1 MTLLLDTRPAA
12 HGSANDR
19 RRVTV
24 LSGFLGSGKS
34 TLLRSH
40 ARRLSPLV
48 PRVVVND
55 YASTEMDDILTGDLR
70 RHQRMVAGGCGCC
83 TRRDDLAQALR
94 LSLDDDD
101 PSSGAADRDVIV
113 ETSGLSDPGPIAFTV
128 AHDPVLKHHYTLAE
142 ICVTLDAITGA
153 ASLDRHAVAM
163 RQVLAADR
171 IFVTKA
177 DLVDEPTVR
186 SLVDRIHAVNP
197 TAALTVTAQGEPLWS
212 VPPRSA
218 AYPASTL
225 ERDHLEAV
233 EPHTGSISTIELR
246 TTTPLDWQAFTV
258 WLSLLLH
265 EHGPCVL
272 RVKGLLDVQAV
283 GPVALNGVQH
293 VIHQPEHLTHPV
305 PPGTRLIL
313 ITEGLETAKVER
325 SFGIFMG
332 LARKESTS

>member
-1 MTLLLDTRPAA
+1 MTLLLDTRPTA
-12 HGSANDR
+12 HGSVTDR

-55 YASTEMDDILTGDLR
+55 YASTEVDDILTGDLR
-70 RHQRMVAGGCGCC
+70 RHQRMVTGGCGCC
-83 TRRDDLAQALR
+83 TRRDELAHALR
-94 LSLDDDD
+94 LSLDDD
-101 PSSGAADRDVIV
+101 PSGGAADRDVIV

-142 ICVTLDAITGA
+142 ICVTVDALTGA

-177 DLVDEPTVR
+177 DLVNEPSVR

-218 AYPASTL
+218 ADPASTV
-225 ERDHLEAV
+225 ERDLQGGV
-233 EPHTGSISTIELR
+233 EPHTGSVSTIELR

-265 EHGPCVL
+265 EHGPRVL
-272 RVKGLLDVQAV
+272 RVKGRLDVQAV

-293 VIHQPEHLTHPV
+293 VIHRPEHLTHPV

-325 SFGIFMG
+325 SFGVFMG
-332 LARKESTS
+332 LAGKQPTL

>member
-1 MTLLLDTRPAA
+1 VTLLLQPRPAA
-12 HGSANDR
+12 YGDANHR
-19 RRVTV
+19 RRLTV

-55 YASTEMDDILTGDLR
+55 YASTEMDDVLDGDLQ
-70 RHQRMVAGGCGCC
+70 RHQRMVTGGCGCC
-83 TRRDDLAQALR
+83 TRRDELAHALR
-94 LSLDDDD
+94 LSLDDD
-101 PSSGAADRDVIV
+101 PSGGADQDVIV

-153 ASLDRHAVAM
+153 ASLDRHAVAV

-177 DLVDEPTVR
+177 DLVDEHTVR
-186 SLVDRIHAVNP
+186 ALVDRVHAVNP
-197 TAALTVTAQGEPLWS
+197 TAALTVTARGEPLWS
-212 VPPRSA
+212 VPSRSTAPGPERVHVEA
-218 AYPASTL
+218 A
-225 ERDHLEAV
+225 
-233 EPHTGSISTIELR
+233 EPHTSSISTIELL
-246 TTTPLDWQAFTV
+246 TTTPLDWQAFSV

-265 EHGPCVL
+265 EHGPRVL

-293 VIHQPEHLTHPV
+293 IIHRPEHLTHPV
-305 PPGTRLIL
+305 PPGSRLIL
-313 ITEGLETAKVER
+313 ITEGLDTGKVER
-325 SFGIFMG
+325 SFSIFMG
-332 LARKESTS
+332 LARKEATS

>member
-1 MTLLLDTRPAA
+1 MSLLLDTRLPA
-12 HGSANDR
+12 HGRAPSR

-34 TLLRSH
+34 TLLRAH
-40 ARRLSPLV
+40 ARRVSPLV

-55 YASTEMDDILTGDLR
+55 YAATEVDDILTGDMR
-70 RHQRMVAGGCGCC
+70 RYQRMVTGGCGCC
-83 TRRDDLAQALR
+83 TRRDDLAHALR
-94 LSLDDDD
+94 LTLDDDPD
-101 PSSGAADRDVIV
+101 GGAADRDVIV

-142 ICVTLDAITGA
+142 ICVTVDAITGA
-153 ASLDRHAVAM
+153 ASLERHCVAM
-163 RQVLAADR
+163 RQVRAADR

-186 SLVDRIHAVNP
+186 SLVDRIHSVNP
-197 TAALTVTAQGEPLWS
+197 TAAMTVTAQGEPLWS

-218 AYPASTL
+218 VDPASTL
-225 ERDHLEAV
+225 ERDLQRGAA
-233 EPHTGSISTIELR
+233 PHTGSVSTIELR
-246 TTTPLDWQAFTV
+246 TTAPLDWQAFTV

-265 EHGPCVL
+265 EHGPRVL
-272 RVKGLLDVQAV
+272 RVKGILDVQAV

-293 VIHQPEHLTHPV
+293 VIHRPEHLTHHV

-313 ITEGLETAKVER
+313 ITDGLETAKVER
-325 SFGIFMG
+325 SFGVFMG
-332 LARKESTS
+332 LAGKETAS

>member
-1 MTLLLDTRPAA
+1 MTLLLATPRPAY
-12 HGSANDR
+12 GSVTDR
-19 RRVTV
+19 RRVTI

-40 ARRLSPLV
+40 ARRLSPLI

-55 YASTEMDDILTGDLR
+55 YASIEVDDILTGDLR
-70 RHQRMVAGGCGCC
+70 RHQRMVTGGCACC
-83 TRRDDLAQALR
+83 TRRDELAQALR
-94 LSLDDDD
+94 LSLDDD
-101 PSSGAADRDVIV
+101 PSGAEEDRDVIV

-142 ICVTLDAITGA
+142 ICVTVDALTGA

-177 DLVDEPTVR
+177 DLVDERSVR
-186 SLVDRIHAVNP
+186 SLVDRIHAMNP
-197 TAALTVTAQGEPLWS
+197 TAGLTVTAQGEPRWS

-218 AYPASTL
+218 AHPGST
-225 ERDHLEAV
+225 ERDLQGGV
-233 EPHTGSISTIELR
+233 EPHTGSVSTIELR
-246 TTTPLDWQAFTV
+246 TTTPLDWQAFSV

-265 EHGPCVL
+265 EYGPRVL
-272 RVKGLLDVQAV
+272 RVKGRLDIQAV

-293 VIHQPEHLTHPV
+293 IIHRPEHLTHPV

-313 ITEGLETAKVER
+313 ITEGLDTATVER
-325 SFGIFMG
+325 SFGVFMG
-332 LARKESTS
+332 LAGKEPTS